1 MKYFITLICVLSF
14 SFCEIA
20 PSSAAGFGARAV
32 VQKNAQNLS
41 NIDDFNEFDSEF
53 SSDAGADP
61 LIAYNKMMTNV
72 NDIIYRYA
80 FTPVFVV
87 YHTFMPAPIEKGISN
102 FFDNLMFPIRFVNN
116 ILQFKFL
123 NATDELF
130 SFALN
135 TTFGIGGLF
144 EVSDSVFG
152 IKRHDE
158 DFGQTLGH
166 WGVGSGFPVVLPIIG
181 QSNLRDIV
189 GLGVDNFTNPLTYAD
204 MIRGKKAF
212 HYGYLSYD
220 LPLLMMINE
229 GAREPRAYE
238 ILTNDAI
245 NLYVFMKKSYEQ
257 RRNAQIK
264 E

>member
-1 MKYFITLICVLSF
+1 MKYFIAFICVFSF

-20 PSSAAGFGARAV
+20 PGAAASFGARAV

-41 NIDDFNEFDSEF
+41 NFDDFSEF
-53 SSDAGADP
+53 EGEFEAHDLPDP

-130 SFALN
+130 SFTLN
-135 TTFGIGGLF
+135 TTFGVGGLF

-166 WGVGSGFPVVLPIIG
+166 WGVGAGIPVVLPVIG

-189 GLGVDNFTNPLTYAD
+189 GIGVDNFTNPLTYAD

-212 HYGYLSYD
+212 HYGHLSYE

-229 GAREPRAYE
+229 GAKEPRAYE
-238 ILTNDAI
+238 ILTRDAI
-245 NLYVFMKKSYEQ
+245 NLYVFMKNSYEQ